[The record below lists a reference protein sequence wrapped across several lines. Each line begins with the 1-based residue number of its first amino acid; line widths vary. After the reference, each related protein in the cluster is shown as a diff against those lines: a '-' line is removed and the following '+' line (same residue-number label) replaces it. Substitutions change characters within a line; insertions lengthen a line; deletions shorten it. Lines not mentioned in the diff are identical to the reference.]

1 MIMKE
6 VPTKGNSNQV
16 GIIVDEVSSRTIHIQ
31 LSNEVIAGDTAIT
44 TAIIT
49 TVTFVVKQLGID
61 SCSDVGC
68 YLSQQDREVLV
79 HL

>member
-1 MIMKE
+1 MKK

-31 LSNEVIAGDTAIT
+31 LGNEVIAGTTATT

-49 TVTFVVKQLGID
+49 TVTMVVK
-61 SCSDVGC
+61 
-68 YLSQQDREVLV
+68 
-79 HL
+79 

>member
-49 TVTFVVKQLGID
+49 TVTMVIK
-61 SCSDVGC
+61 
-68 YLSQQDREVLV
+68 
-79 HL
+79 